1 MRNRILKVEI
11 VKWLSKLKRELKET
25 KPNDKRGKEFL
36 ENINAYVYDCEHWLK
51 EGDYVK
57 AWEVISFA
65 WGLFEA
71 AKEFKVLK

>member
-1 MRNRILKVEI
+1 MKNRIPKEEI
-11 VKWLSKLKRELKET
+11 EKWLSKLKRELRGIKPSSKE
-25 KPNDKRGKEFL
+25 GKEFL
-36 ENINAYVYDCEHWLK
+36 DNINAYIYDCEHWLR

-57 AWEVISFA
+57 SWELISFA